1 MNMFTSN
8 FWWSVLSGI
17 IGNLFFTILVIWLIQ
32 KIRYYC
38 KLKRKFHNAKFI
50 SYWKRFPEEEVHII
64 ACTVYANRL
73 FINGCRV
80 GSSDVFSGEVII
92 NPINLRTGEGFH
104 SHSKS
109 DGFAF
114 VKIIIADDRTLL
126 VESSYVGAKKDER
139 SGRTKGFDVPQA
151 FIWKKQ

>member
-1 MNMFTSN
+1 MNMFTSA

-17 IGNLFFTILVIWLIQ
+17 IGNVIFTLLLVLLIQ
-32 KIRYYC
+32 KIRYYY
-38 KLKRKFHNAKFI
+38 KLKRKFHNVKFI
-50 SYWKRFPEEEVHII
+50 SYWKRFPEEDVHSIT
-64 ACTVYANRL
+64 CTVKANRL
-73 FINGCRV
+73 FIEGCRV
-80 GSSDVFSGEVII
+80 GSNDVFHGEIII

-114 VKIIIADDRTLL
+114 IKIIIEDDKTLL
-126 VESSYVGAKKDER
+126 VESSYVGAKKDEK